1 MVAESPNNQEL
12 ALKKRA
18 RRRLVGA
25 IALVLF
31 MVIVLPKILQDRAAL
46 APQESIKIT
55 MPDENIVQQIESV
68 DRNATPVESQ
78 AEVVALEE
86 SINIEGPAS
95 SETADEIQTE
105 NKKAN
110 DKNSATSALVAE
122 AKVAVK
128 SPDIKKDENKSSE
141 SKSSEVK
148 VPSIKSESFSIQVG
162 VFSDMANVK
171 QLQARLKQAGLDS
184 RTENISTPKGEK
196 IRLKAGRFNSRQE
209 AAYALTKLQAA
220 DLSGMVISNN

>member
-1 MVAESPNNQEL
+1 MAAESPNNQEL

-31 MVIVLPKILQDRAAL
+31 MVIVLPRVLQDRVAL
-46 APQESIKIT
+46 APQEAIKIT
-55 MPDENIVQQIESV
+55 MPDENTVQQIESI

-78 AEVVALEE
+78 AEVAALEE
-86 SINIEGPAS
+86 SINIEAPAS
-95 SETADEIQTE
+95 SESANEIQVD

-110 DKNSATSALVAE
+110 DKNSAIKAE

-128 SPDIKKDENKSSE
+128 APEIKKDDNKPSE

-148 VPSIKSESFSIQVG
+148 VPSIKGESFSIQVG